1 MKYKLR
7 AKVSFVDK
15 YNTDKVYAIDEEIEC
30 DEKRGE
36 ELLSNKE
43 DLVELIEK
51 IEDEKPE
58 EETPKKT
65 TRRKTTK
72 KTGTAE

>member
-7 AKVSFVDK
+7 TKVSFIDK
-15 YNTDKVYAIDEEIEC
+15 YNADKVYAIDEEIEC

-51 IEDEKPE
+51 IE

-65 TRRKTTK
+65 TRRKTMK

>member
-7 AKVSFVDK
+7 TKISFIDK
-15 YNTDKVYAIDEEIEC
+15 YNTDKVYAIGEEIEC

-51 IEDEKPE
+51 PE

-65 TRRKTTK
+65 THRKTTK

>member
-7 AKVSFVDK
+7 TKVSFIDK
-15 YNTDKVYAIDEEIEC
+15 YNTDKVYAIGEEIEC

-51 IEDEKPE
+51 PE